1 MMALSLPAIEMTPA
15 SVAAFALAAAVL
27 GWASRGLPWYKLRDD
42 PEAQRVLLLAT
53 GILAAMRWFNTDALA
68 GVHLHFIGAT
78 VATLMFGPRF
88 ALWSMA
94 AVSLAAWV
102 MGSVWQGWAP
112 DFLVCGVVAVLVTE
126 AVGRYIEQKL
136 PPNLVIYVWVRGFLG
151 GALAIAVSTL
161 CKAAFAWS
169 LDDPAAAAYLAATPA
184 MMFGEG
190 FFCGGAMVLI
200 VVYRPQWC
208 ATFDDARYLRMPPP
222 E

>member
-1 MMALSLPAIEMTPA
+1 MPPDLPAIDIAPA
-15 SVAAFALAAAVL
+15 SIVAWVLAVALL
-27 GWASRGLPWYKLRDD
+27 WWASRGLPWYKLRDD
-42 PEAQRVLLLAT
+42 REAQQVLLSTTAA
-53 GILAAMRWFNTDALA
+53 LAAMRWFNTDALV

-94 AVSLAAWV
+94 AVSLAGSA

-112 DFLVCGVVAVLVTE
+112 DFLVCGAAAVLATE

-136 PPNLVIYVWVRGFLG
+136 PPNLLVYVWVRGFLG
-151 GALAIAVSTL
+151 GALAIAVSML
-161 CKAAFAWS
+161 GKAAVARW
-169 LDDPAAAAYLAATPA
+169 LDDPAAAAYLAATPPL
-184 MMFGEG
+184 MFAEG
-190 FFCGGAMVLI
+190 FFCGGAMTLI

-208 ATFDDARYLRMPPP
+208 ASFDDARYLRARTP

>member
-1 MMALSLPAIEMTPA
+1 MMPTDLPAVDVAPA
-15 SVAAFALAAAVL
+15 SIAAWMLAAAAL
-27 GWASRGLPWYKLRDD
+27 WWASRGLPWYKLRDD
-42 PEAQRVLLLAT
+42 REAQRVLLSTTAV
-53 GILAAMRWFNTDALA
+53 LAAMRWFNTDALV
-68 GVHLHFIGAT
+68 GVHLHFLGAT

-94 AVSLAAWV
+94 AVSLAAWA

-112 DFLVCGVVAVLVTE
+112 DFLVCGVAAVLVTH

-136 PPNLVIYVWVRGFLG
+136 PPNLLIYVWVRGFLG
-151 GALAIAVSTL
+151 GALAIAVSML
-161 CKAAFAWS
+161 CKAAVAWS
-169 LDDPAAAAYLAATPA
+169 LDDPAAAAYLAATPP

-190 FFCGGAMVLI
+190 FFCGGAMTLI

-208 ATFDDARYLRMPPP
+208 ASFDDARYLRPRTP